1 VSRGELTPEA
11 KEIYLKSSGDHCPY
25 YGATDLEGGAI
36 EVDEG
41 CAWQAIRCIECRT
54 LWHDVYQLVDMVPA
68 DKVPGGP
75 EAKRRRASGK
85 PAAEVSSSEISGFLT
100 RFILEE
106 HAFIERCMEERRM
119 QRIRDGWRGWW

>member
-25 YGATDLEGGAI
+25 CGVMDLEGGAI
-36 EVDEG
+36 EEVDGG
-41 CAWQAIRCIECRT
+41 CAWQEIRCIECHT

-75 EAKRRRASGK
+75 ETKRRRASGK
-85 PAAEVSSSEISGFLT
+85 PAAEVSSRNFRISDAVHTGGT
-100 RFILEE
+100 RVYR
-106 HAFIERCMEERRM
+106 AM
-119 QRIRDGWRGWW
+119 QGGTPDAKSPG